1 MNRGSDTV
9 GHRSESAQ
17 LVFKPAA
24 HYGTLAGSCLDLLFV
39 ATIHGAARNDRFVLA
54 ANRDAEALD
63 GKKVTTAAILGK
75 RRRCSVNK

>member
-1 MNRGSDTV
+1 
-9 GHRSESAQ
+9 
-17 LVFKPAA
+17 
-24 HYGTLAGSCLDLLFV
+24 LLFV
-39 ATIHGAARNDRFVLA
+39 ATIHGAAGNDSFVLA